1 MKTFVS
7 KWQIAHCTYIGLLHV
22 LVVWA
27 RCNVVSILVKG
38 KLEVFYIIITSKRI
52 VTHKY
57 VFVYTVQ

>member
-7 KWQIAHCTYIGLLHV
+7 KWQIAHCTYMGLLHV

-38 KLEVFYIIITSKRI
+38 KVEVFYVIITSKLI
-52 VTHKY
+52 VTAKY
-57 VFVYTVQ
+57 IYVHTVQ